1 MMETPL
7 PDSSELTQEDFIR
20 CGWREI
26 IGNTQIGS
34 CVKVYEEFD
43 KSYKEAYQ
51 DGDLLRA
58 KVLLILAGACSMML
72 TNKSPSKPFV
82 PMWEFDGRSSP
93 TPDWFSESDITFL
106 AEILDN
112 IDQPMLKGRIADLV
126 WLKKTPTDY
135 KFALE
140 AIDNLSIPR
149 SQPRNLGN
157 RNRSW
162 LEARHGPDQDDA
174 HSSGRPH

>member
-1 MMETPL
+1 MNETPL
-7 PDSSELTQEDFIR
+7 PDSSELTQEEFIR

-26 IGNTQIGS
+26 IGNTQIDS

-58 KVLLILAGACSMML
+58 KVLLILASACSMML

-82 PMWEFDGRSSP
+82 PRWEFDGRSSP
-93 TPDWFSESDITFL
+93 TPDWFSESDIKFL

-140 AIDNLSIPR
+140 AIDNYR
-149 SQPRNLGN
+149 SLDLNPETWATEIGAGWR
-157 RNRSW
+157 R
-162 LEARHGPDQDDA
+162 RHGPDQDDA